1 MYMYI
6 CTYIYLNKQQ
16 AYMNTYMFNQITNIS
31 IYLITYICNFSKVIY
46 YKLSDSVI
54 NDECNKCNLK
64 TTYFSTHHHNS
75 FIIVRTIETNHLQSS
90 PIHIYSK
97 IHELPKRAILE
108 KGEHCVYVL
117 YKYIYIYIYIYFYI
131 YIYIYPKAESFVACC
146 NELYFVLSFH
156 HNSGR
161 KHRIK
166 IPAGCPYHIF
176 LTSILISFPGDD

>member
-1 MYMYI
+1 MYI

-117 YKYIYIYIYIYFYI
+117 YKYIYIYIYIYKSRKF
-131 YIYIYPKAESFVACC
+131 CC
-146 NELYFVLSFH
+146 LLQWTLFCLIFSPQFGEKTQNQ
-156 HNSGR
+156 NSSWLPISHFFNIHSHLLPWR
-161 KHRIK
+161 WLIK
-166 IPAGCPYHIF
+166 Y
-176 LTSILISFPGDD
+176 